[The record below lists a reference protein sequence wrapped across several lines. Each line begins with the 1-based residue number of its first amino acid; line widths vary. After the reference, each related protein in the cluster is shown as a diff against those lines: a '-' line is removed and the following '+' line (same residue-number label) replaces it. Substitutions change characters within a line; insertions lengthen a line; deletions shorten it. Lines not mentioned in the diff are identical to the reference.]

1 MYPCN
6 NATDPS
12 RPCEPQA
19 NIDVLFTANSNS
31 FYFTFYFIN
40 SVVNPDSTDYID
52 YYLEDKNYV
61 LFGPQIASE
70 TFLYITDFT
79 IDTDNSIWPYESFE
93 KDEGFFAK
101 DLAVNHPLQYGAGSY
116 YVGFYLAKSSDSY
129 FYKRVVQKISEVFS
143 FVGGII
149 GAGTAVLFFVKYYTD
164 FSLEVVIAGSIF
176 KKKK

>member
-1 MYPCN
+1 M
-6 NATDPS
+6 
-12 RPCEPQA
+12 
-19 NIDVLFTANSNS
+19 
-31 FYFTFYFIN
+31 
-40 SVVNPDSTDYID
+40 NPDSVDFID

-79 IDTDNSIWPYESFE
+79 INSDNSIWPYESE
-93 KDEGFFAK
+93 TTDHGFFVK
-101 DLAVNHPLQYGAGSY
+101 DLAVNHPYQYSQGNY

-149 GAGTAVLFFVKYYTD
+149 GACSAVLFFVHYYTD
-164 FSLEVVIAGSIF
+164 FSLEVIIASSIF
-176 KKKK
+176 KK